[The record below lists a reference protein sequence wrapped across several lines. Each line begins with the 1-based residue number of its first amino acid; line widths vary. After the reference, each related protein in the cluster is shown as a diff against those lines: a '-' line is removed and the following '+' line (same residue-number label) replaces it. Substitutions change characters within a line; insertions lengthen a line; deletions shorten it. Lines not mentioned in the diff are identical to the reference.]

1 MNNELDLYFKEIEK
15 IPLLTPAEE
24 KEIAARAFKGDR
36 SAREKLVKANLRFAV
51 KIAHSYKN
59 CGLDVE
65 DLVNEANI
73 GLMEAASR
81 FNPECGTRFVTYA
94 VWWIKAC
101 VHKAIRETSK
111 GIKFPAHM
119 YKEMQ
124 SPDWNFLSLD
134 EAVKCS
140 ESDSVPRYALIE
152 DDRILTAEEEFEN
165 ASIVSE
171 VHSLL
176 ECLTEKECRI
186 ISMRYGLDNIKPMS
200 LFEVSDV
207 MGCCRERVR
216 QIEARALQKMRACYA
231 RTDVVNGI
239 AA

>member
-24 KEIAARAFKGDR
+24 KEIASRAFEGDR
-36 SAREKLVKANLRFAV
+36 SAQERLVKSNLRFAV
-51 KIAHSYKN
+51 KIANTYKK

-65 DLVNEANI
+65 DLINEANI

-81 FNPECGTRFVTYA
+81 FNPECGTRFITYA
-94 VWWIKAC
+94 VWWIKSC

-111 GIKFPAHM
+111 GIRFPAHM

-140 ESDSVPRYALIE
+140 ESDSVPRYALVE
-152 DDRILTAEEEFEN
+152 DERILTSEEEFEN
-165 ASIVSE
+165 ASAVSE
-171 VHSLL
+171 VHFLL
-176 ECLTEKECRI
+176 ECLTEKERRI
-186 ISMRYGLDNIKPMS
+186 ISMRYGLGNIEPMS
-200 LFEVSDV
+200 LSEVSKEV
-207 MGCCRERVR
+207 GCCRERVR
-216 QIEARALQKMRACYA
+216 QIEACALQKMRAAYA
-231 RTDVVNGI
+231 KTDVINGL